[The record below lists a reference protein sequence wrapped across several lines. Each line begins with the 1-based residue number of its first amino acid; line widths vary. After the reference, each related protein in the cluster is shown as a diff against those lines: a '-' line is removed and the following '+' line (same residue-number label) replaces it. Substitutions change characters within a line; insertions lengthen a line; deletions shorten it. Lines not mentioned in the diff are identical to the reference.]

1 MSSNPEQQTM
11 RRIIIIAFTIALVA
25 AACSSNDH
33 DAGVASL
40 TTIDQESATP
50 TTSPSGDEQAL
61 IEFSQ
66 CMRDQGVD
74 FPDPVVD
81 ADGYPRFDFEDPTAI
96 DRDALF
102 KAGESCRDLLEGVVL
117 GLPDFDTA
125 EFNDTFLEYA
135 ACMRDHGFEDM
146 PDRPDMAPLMKGGDL
161 PFDPA
166 DPDFIA
172 ADDACR
178 DIFAEFRAGLGR
190 KQ

>member
-1 MSSNPEQQTM
+1 M
-11 RRIIIIAFTIALVA
+11 RRIIIIAFTFALLA
-25 AACSSNDH
+25 AACSSNGGDT
-33 DAGVASL
+33 GVASL
-40 TTIDQESATP
+40 TTIDQEAAVA
-50 TTSPSGDEQAL
+50 TTSPLGDEQAL
-61 IEFSQ
+61 IEFSR

-81 ADGYPRFDFEDPTAI
+81 ADGYPRFEFDDPTAI

-102 KAGESCRDLLEGVVL
+102 EAGESCRDLLEGVVL

-146 PDRPDMAPLMKGGDL
+146 PDRLDMAALMGGGDL
-161 PFDPA
+161 PFDPT

-178 DIFAEFRAGLGR
+178 DIFAEFRAGFGR
-190 KQ
+190 KG